1 MSLTTAPCAVCEGTS
16 FTLVYPRTIQDVDAD
31 PALYY
36 SSSRQRAGYL
46 DIVRCASCGLLLTN
60 PRDDDQTIARVY
72 RLLHDTTYD
81 GEDDNRRRTAR
92 AFLDLVQRHS
102 GRDGRRG
109 GRLLDIGCATGVFTA
124 IAHEAG
130 WDATGVEASAWA
142 VARAK
147 QRCPDA
153 TFVQGLLE
161 DVDLP
166 PGRFDAVTLW
176 DVLEHVRS
184 PIETLSR
191 ARAWLAAPHG
201 RLYLNLPN
209 AGSLTA
215 RGMGRRWVLLLREH
229 LWYFDPATMARLLQK
244 AGFELIETRPNSV
257 QFSVKNVLTRAAQ
270 YQGLTGRLAGRFA
283 DVPMMRRVHIR
294 FRMGEMQVVARP
306 R

>member
-60 PRDDDQTIARVY
+60 PRDDDQTLARVY
-72 RLLHDTTYD
+72 RSLHDTTYD
-81 GEDDNRRRTAR
+81 GEDENRRRTAR
-92 AFLDLVQRHS
+92 AFLDLVQKHNSRE
-102 GRDGRRG
+102 GRGA
-109 GRLLDIGCATGVFTA
+109 GRLLDIGCATGVFVSVA
-124 IAHEAG
+124 RDAG
-130 WDATGVEASAWA
+130 WTATGVEASAWA

-166 PGRFDAVTLW
+166 RAGFDAVTLW

-184 PIETLSR
+184 PVETLSR
-191 ARAWLAAPHG
+191 ARAWVAERHG

-215 RGMGRRWVLLLREH
+215 RGMGRNWVLLLREH
-229 LWYFDPATMARLLQK
+229 LWYFDPATMARLLHRS
-244 AGFELIETRPNSV
+244 GFELIETRPNSV
-257 QFSVKNVLTRAAQ
+257 HFSVKNVLTRAAQ
-270 YQGLTGRLAGRFA
+270 YQNLTGRLAGKLA
-283 DVPMMRRVHIR
+283 DVPAMKRVQVR